1 MCNKCNSNLNNP
13 YMMQQLM
20 LFKQQQNAQAGMQ
33 TAYVIMNGAST
44 LLSMIFSN
52 FSSANS
58 VDSYSDNTS
67 VNYVEKYANNSKE
80 EVVED
85 PKETKIDITKST
97 DAEIKTEIEKLLK
110 NRVTNLD
117 NATLDELVTKYR
129 ELKTKDPNYSDH
141 LLTLR
146 LQNFVL
152 GKINQDKLSTWSKKE
167 SELMQASPNAKPKA
181 MAQAL
186 SNNTEEKEIIDL
198 KKDSENIIDFNK
210 LKNLSLQVMSYADS
224 NNNEKI
230 DLVEFFRKDLISHYQ
245 ISGNLNINDATTK
258 ADEQLKELNI
268 KTSQDVM
275 DLYSKLNANG
285 VNNLSGEEMILM
297 SSVMQ
302 FDTLNQN
309 EDPLSL
315 DLNELMA
322 YHATVANFNTA
333 DNKIDKGDYSL
344 FNSSMTT
351 EIKER
356 LEDGTVVN
364 KTENDLKFYYDAV
377 LNYKPKS

>member
-1 MCNKCNSNLNNP
+1 
-13 YMMQQLM
+13 M
-20 LFKQQQNAQAGMQ
+20 LFKQQQNAQVGMQ
-33 TAYVIMNGAST
+33 TANMIMNGASM
-44 LLSMIFSN
+44 LLSVIFAN

-58 VDSYSDNTS
+58 VNSYSDNTS

-110 NRVTNLD
+110 DRVTNLN

-152 GKINQDKLSTWSKKE
+152 GKINQEKLSTWSEKE

-198 KKDSENIIDFNK
+198 KEDNENIISFVK

-224 NNNEKI
+224 DNNEKI
-230 DLVEFFRKDLISHYQ
+230 DLVEFS
-245 ISGNLNINDATTK
+245 
-258 ADEQLKELNI
+258 E
-268 KTSQDVM
+268 
-275 DLYSKLNANG
+275 
-285 VNNLSGEEMILM
+285 
-297 SSVMQ
+297 
-302 FDTLNQN
+302 
-309 EDPLSL
+309 
-315 DLNELMA
+315 
-322 YHATVANFNTA
+322 
-333 DNKIDKGDYSL
+333 KI
-344 FNSSMTT
+344 
-351 EIKER
+351 
-356 LEDGTVVN
+356 
-364 KTENDLKFYYDAV
+364 
-377 LNYKPKS
+377 

>member
-13 YMMQQLM
+13 YIMQQLM

-33 TAYVIMNGAST
+33 TAYVIMNGATT
-44 LLSMIFSN
+44 LLDIIFRN

-58 VDSYSDNTS
+58 VNSYSDNTS

-110 NRVTNLD
+110 DRVT
-117 NATLDELVTKYR
+117 TLDELVTKYR

-152 GKINQDKLSTWSKKE
+152 GKINQEKLSTWSEKE
-167 SELMQASPNAKPKA
+167 LELMQASPNAKPKA

-198 KKDSENIIDFNK
+198 KKDNENIISFDK
-210 LKNLSLQVMSYADS
+210 LKSLSLQVMSYADS
-224 NNNEKI
+224 DNNEKI

-245 ISGNLNINDATTK
+245 ISENLNINDATTK

-285 VNNLSGEEMILM
+285 VDNLSGEEMILM